1 MSENMPKNE
10 GTSPEAVKAEKEKRR
25 KKNRMINICLYCVSG
40 ILILS
45 GIFLILRDQTT
56 LFTRNTADA
65 PKETFPP
72 VILTDTPAPTAAPTK
87 DPTTP
92 DPSAAP
98 TPAPTP
104 TPTPEPASA
113 PVSVH
118 FVDYGIDVE
127 VIPVGLTSD
136 GGMATVPSAVIAGWY
151 QYGAA
156 PNQDGNCI
164 IAGHNRYKGQKGLF
178 SILHDGLKV
187 GDRITV
193 VTEDGRELHYLVETI
208 ENFRY
213 DEFPEDVMAPSSERK
228 LTLITCLG
236 DYDHILH
243 MSLTRVVAICRPVD

>member
-1 MSENMPKNE
+1 MPKNE
-10 GTSPEAVKAEKEKRR
+10 QSAEKANAAR
-25 KKNRMINICLYCVSG
+25 KKKARVFNVCLYCVAG
-40 ILILS
+40 FLILA
-45 GIFLILRDQTT
+45 GIFIILRDQTT
-56 LFTRNTADA
+56 LFTKNTADK

-72 VILTDTPAPTAAPTK
+72 VVTTEAPTPEPTE
-87 DPTTP
+87 DPGTP
-92 DPSAAP
+92 DPSASP

-104 TPTPEPASA
+104 TPTPEPASP

-118 FVDYGIDVE
+118 FVDHGIDVE

-136 GGMATVPSAVIAGWY
+136 GGMAAVPSAVIAGWY

-156 PNQDGNCI
+156 PNQVGNCI

-178 SILHDGLKV
+178 SVLHDGLVV

-193 VTEDGRELHYLVETI
+193 VTEDGRELHYVVETI
-208 ENFRY
+208 ENYRY
-213 DEFPEDVMAPSSERK
+213 DEFPEDVMAQSSDRR

-236 DYDHILH
+236 DYSHVLH